1 MRKSIKKLS
10 VLLMSLLLIGGL
22 IPASV
27 LADAEPSVSYT
38 THVQNVGWQNYVNG
52 GAMSGTEGKS
62 YRLEGIKIKL
72 DNQGY
77 DLGISYQT
85 HIQNIGWEA
94 DTSRGWKSNGIMS
107 GTSGLGYRLE
117 AIQIKLTGADA
128 SKFDVYYQV
137 HAQNIGW
144 MGWAKN
150 GESAG
155 TAGFGYR
162 LEGINIVIVP
172 AGSAAPGSTEKPFV
186 KNTPTYGKLKVS
198 FIDVGQADAILVQ
211 QGDASMLIDAG
222 NNDDATLVK
231 NYITNQGISVLD
243 YVIGTHPHEDHIG
256 GLDYVINSFQ
266 IGKIFMPEVTA
277 TTQTFKDVI
286 TAITNK
292 GMSISKPVIGE
303 TFKLGDATCT
313 ILGPMGADD
322 SDLNTYSI
330 VLKVDFNN
338 NSFLF
343 TGDAE
348 AVNES
353 AMINSGRDLNVDV
366 LKVGHH
372 GSTSSTTQ
380 AFLDATSPSYAVI
393 CVGAGNSYG
402 HPAASTITRLQNDG
416 AKIFRTDQS
425 GTVVATSDGTNI
437 SFNVNP
443 TNPDPVT
450 PPPTPPP
457 TPTPDPT
464 PPPVDPIDYT
474 VYKTTTGSKYH
485 RDGCS
490 YLSKSKIPILKS
502 VAIAQGLTPCSKCN
516 P

>member
-1 MRKSIKKLS
+1 MRKSIQKS
-10 VLLMSLLLIGGL
+10 FSLLFALLFFVGL
-22 IPASV
+22 VPFGVNASV
-27 LADAEPSVSYT
+27 TPNVSYR
-38 THVQNVGWQNYVNG
+38 THVENVGWQGFVSDG
-52 GAMSGTEGKS
+52 ITSGTSGRGL
-62 YRLEGIKIKL
+62 RLEGIEVKL
-72 DNQGY
+72 DNKGY
-77 DLGISYQT
+77 DLGVIYQT
-85 HIQNIGWEA
+85 HIQNVGWEA
-94 DTSRGWKSNGIMS
+94 ETVRGWKSNGSMS
-107 GTSGLGYRLE
+107 GTEGLGYRLE
-117 AIQIKLTGADA
+117 GIQVKLTGADA
-128 SKFDVYYQV
+128 SKFDIYYQV

-172 AGSAAPGSTEKPFV
+172 AGSAAPGSTVKPFV
-186 KNTPTYGKLKVS
+186 KNTPTYGKFKVS
-198 FIDVGQADAILVQ
+198 YIDVGQADAILIQ

-222 NNDDATLVK
+222 NNDDSTLVK
-231 NYITNQGISVLD
+231 NYITNQGVSVLD

-256 GLDYVINSFQ
+256 GLDYIINSFQ
-266 IGKIFMPEVTA
+266 IGKIYMPEVTA

-286 TAITNK
+286 TAISNK
-292 GMSISKPVIGE
+292 GMSISKPVVGE
-303 TFKLGDATCT
+303 SFKLGDATCT
-313 ILGPMGADD
+313 ILGPIGADD

-330 VLKVDFNN
+330 VLKIDFNN

-353 AMINSGRDLNVDV
+353 AMVNTGYDLNVDV

-393 CVGAGNSYG
+393 SVGAGNTYG
-402 HPAASTITRLQNDG
+402 HPAVSTISRLQNDG
-416 AKIFRTDQS
+416 EKIFRTDQN
-425 GTVVATSDGTNI
+425 GTIVATSDGTNI
-437 SFNVNP
+437 SFDVNP

-450 PPPTPPP
+450 PSP
-457 TPTPDPT
+457 TPTPTPT
-464 PPPVDPIDYT
+464 PEAPVDYV
-474 VYKTTTGSKYH
+474 VYKTNTGSKYH

-490 YLSKSKIPILKS
+490 YLSKSKIPIMKTA
-502 VAIAQGLTPCSKCN
+502 AIAQGLGPCSKCK